1 MISKVDIIGLGA
13 LGAMYAAFFTEAIGK
28 ENVRVLADADRVA
41 RYKRD
46 GITYNGKALDLQ
58 YCDAA
63 QEEEKSQLMI
73 FATKYG
79 GLESAMESV
88 KHLSG
93 DDTIIISVLNGI
105 VSEEDLG
112 RVFGNEKVVYCIA
125 RKMDALKEGNV
136 ATCMNTGELVIGIAN
151 GGEKN
156 RLDELEQFFIRT
168 KFAHVVCDD
177 ILREQWA
184 KLLCN
189 VGVNQT
195 VAYFQG
201 TYDTIQQPGEARDM
215 MIAAMRET
223 VAVANAE
230 GINLSEEDVTTWTGI
245 VDGLNPDGM
254 PSMRQDDKAGR
265 KTEIGLF
272 GGTIS
277 ALGRK
282 HNIATPVND
291 IFVQKYM
298 N

>member
-1 MISKVDIIGLGA
+1 MITKVDIIGLGA

-28 ENVRVLADADRVA
+28 ENVRILADADRVA
-41 RYKRD
+41 RYEKD

-63 QEEEKSQLMI
+63 KETEPSQLMI

-88 KHLSG
+88 KHLSR
-93 DDTIIISVLNGI
+93 DNTIIISVLNGI

-125 RKMDALKEGNV
+125 RKMDALKESNV

-151 GGEKN
+151 GGEKS
-156 RLDELEQFFIRT
+156 RLDELAEFFNKT
-168 KFAHVVCDD
+168 GFAHVVCDE

-195 VAYFQG
+195 VAYYQG
-201 TYDTIQQPGEARDM
+201 TYSTIQQPGEARDM

-277 ALGRK
+277 SLGRK

-291 IFVQKYM
+291 IFVEKYM
-298 N
+298 D